1 MTGHAD
7 VSPHLSNHAFGV
19 DQEGRPDDAHESVSV
34 ELLLLPHAKG
44 VADRPVFIGTEPY
57 LEEIRVFKAGVCLNT
72 LAWNNKI
79 GPYALINSVK
89 YYQKLYDESKIVD
102 NRILRTILCFLM
114 AMLYAIVALSGV
126 DPMMG
131 FDDVENR

>member
-1 MTGHAD
+1 MNWETIGQ
-7 VSPHLSNHAFGV
+7 VFLISFIFFVMGV
-19 DQEGRPDDAHESVSV
+19 V
-34 ELLLLPHAKG
+34 
-44 VADRPVFIGTEPY
+44 I
-57 LEEIRVFKAGVCLNT
+57 
-72 LAWNNKI
+72 
-79 GPYALINSVK
+79 YALINSVK

-102 NRILRTILCFLM
+102 NRILRSILCFLM

>member
-1 MTGHAD
+1 MNWETLGQ
-7 VSPHLSNHAFGV
+7 VFLISFIFFVMGV
-19 DQEGRPDDAHESVSV
+19 V
-34 ELLLLPHAKG
+34 
-44 VADRPVFIGTEPY
+44 I
-57 LEEIRVFKAGVCLNT
+57 
-72 LAWNNKI
+72 
-79 GPYALINSVK
+79 YALINSVK

>member
-1 MTGHAD
+1 MNWEILGQTFL
-7 VSPHLSNHAFGV
+7 V
-19 DQEGRPDDAHESVSV
+19 
-34 ELLLLPHAKG
+34 
-44 VADRPVFIGTEPY
+44 VFIFFV
-57 LEEIRVFKAGVCLNT
+57 IGVV
-72 LAWNNKI
+72 I
-79 GPYALINSVK
+79 YALINSVK

>member
-1 MTGHAD
+1 MNWETIGQ
-7 VSPHLSNHAFGV
+7 VFLISFIFFVMGV
-19 DQEGRPDDAHESVSV
+19 V
-34 ELLLLPHAKG
+34 
-44 VADRPVFIGTEPY
+44 I
-57 LEEIRVFKAGVCLNT
+57 
-72 LAWNNKI
+72 
-79 GPYALINSVK
+79 YALINSVK

-131 FDDVENR
+131 FDDVESR